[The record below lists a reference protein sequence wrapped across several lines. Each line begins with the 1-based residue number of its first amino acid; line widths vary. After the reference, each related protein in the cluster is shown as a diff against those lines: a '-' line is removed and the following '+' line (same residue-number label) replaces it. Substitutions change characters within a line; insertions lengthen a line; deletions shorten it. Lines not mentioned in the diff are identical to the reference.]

1 MIPKLKELNSLSE
14 IDKNTIFYNGLKNI
28 QEAIK
33 ELRESNNK
41 FRFVIFIDDLDRCSE
56 HKILEILES
65 IKIFLSLKGI
75 IYVLGLSH
83 DRIVELINKKY
94 KTNNGEQYL
103 KKIIQIPITLPKWI
117 NEDIIDLIEDLKGK
131 GIINDKYKE
140 IFNEEN
146 IKLISKKIIFFLFII
161 LIF

>member
-14 IDKNTIFYNGLKNI
+14 IDKNTIFYNGLENI

-83 DRIVELINKKY
+83 DRIVELINK
-94 KTNNGEQYL
+94 
-103 KKIIQIPITLPKWI
+103 
-117 NEDIIDLIEDLKGK
+117 
-131 GIINDKYKE
+131 
-140 IFNEEN
+140 
-146 IKLISKKIIFFLFII
+146 
-161 LIF
+161 